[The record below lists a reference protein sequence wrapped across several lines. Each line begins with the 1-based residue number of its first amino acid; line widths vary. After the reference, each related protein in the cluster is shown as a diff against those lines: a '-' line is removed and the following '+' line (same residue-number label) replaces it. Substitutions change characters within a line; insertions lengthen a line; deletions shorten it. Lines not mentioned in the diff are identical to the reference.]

1 MAGIALLKQRQRP
14 YISYGKQLQRLQ
26 LQRLQLQR
34 LQLQRLQLQG
44 WLQRLN
50 RQELLRDSFRQ
61 QLRECLKSSR
71 YYQGG
76 LQ

>member
-14 YISYGKQLQRLQ
+14 YISYGK
-26 LQRLQLQR
+26 QLQR